1 MVDFSEVVQAVN
13 GLCTSLEGLVSA
25 LDRERVAADSDGG
38 STEPPRECWFE
49 HTDDSDGTV
58 FVRPLGA
65 EGWLVLRTVG
75 GPSVHFDPDA
85 INGLAQCLDG
95 YRTDGPCPQDVDGWD
110 CAGTRNHAGPCSEN
124 ADNIGAPEPTV
135 NVRNNCLQCGHEP
148 HGAVGCGER
157 LSGVAGARCTC
168 RGGA

>member
-38 STEPPRECWFE
+38 STEPLPRPFD
-49 HTDDSDGTV
+49 HTDPHDNSVRFGETADGTFYV
-58 FVRPLGA
+58 HTEDAHRVYLDQY
-65 EGWLVLRTVG
+65 TV
-75 GPSVHFDPDA
+75 
-85 INGLAQCLDG
+85 NCLAQYLDG
-95 YRTDGPCPQDVDGWD
+95 YRTDGACPQDVDGWD